1 MKTGPIAL
9 TAMLLASGPSSAAG
23 TLEDFSYQAGSD
35 LGRAIYCQE
44 PSASA
49 FARLAE
55 THIFRRAP
63 TSRHWR
69 AAVSLYQD
77 AAWVRAEYGPIT
89 ESCED
94 FLQDYDVALRS
105 LRQQAGSGTS
115 R

>member
-1 MKTGPIAL
+1 MKTGPIAV

-23 TLEDFSYQAGSD
+23 TLEDFSYRAGSD

-44 PSASA
+44 PTAGV

-55 THIFRRAP
+55 NHIRRLAP

-69 AAVSLYQD
+69 AAVTLFQD
-77 AAWVRAEYGPIT
+77 AAWVRSKYGPIT
-89 ESCED
+89 ESCNE
-94 FLQDYDVALRS
+94 FLRDYDIALRS
-105 LRQQAGSGTS
+105 LRRQTRGGAS